1 MKRVQRRVA
10 VIDDDESVRE
20 SLPDLLRQFGYAV
33 MAFGS
38 AEEFLGFERR
48 LDFHCLI
55 LDIAMPGMSGP
66 ELYRELETRGESL
79 PVIFITGH
87 ADTDTR
93 STLRNKG
100 AIDVLIKPFSA
111 EELLSAL
118 ETALPPG

>member
-38 AEEFLGFERR
+38 AEEFLAFEQRP
-48 LDFHCLI
+48 DFDCLI

-66 ELYRELETRGESL
+66 ELQRELVTQGESL

-87 ADTDTR
+87 ADTDVC
-93 STLRNKG
+93 STLRKQG
-100 AIDVLIKPFSA
+100 AVDVLIKPFSA
-111 EELLSAL
+111 EDLLSAL
-118 ETALPPG
+118 EAALPPG

>member
-33 MAFGS
+33 VAFGS
-38 AEEFLGFERR
+38 AEEFLRSERR

-66 ELYRELETRGESL
+66 ELHRELATRGETL

-87 ADTDTR
+87 ADTGLR
-93 STLRNKG
+93 ATLRNQ
-100 AIDVLIKPFSA
+100 AAVDVLIKPFSA
-111 EELLSAL
+111 EDLLSAL
-118 ETALPPG
+118 EAALPPG